1 MVGKPIVD
9 IMETH
14 IGFGH
19 IRPLE
24 GSTGVFVCILWRI
37 SRFLTTR
44 SLCSLT
50 CPHFVQLSTELF
62 FASYSTGFKLHFE
75 SVYRIF
81 PTKIKK
87 PAQEQPSRSLDSCIS
102 ILKYGPIWRSRDLW
116 ISILKKWTNSAVLV
130 MHAYHMHRPIIKIV
144 DGKTAGKKYFYFL
157 FGRIKNLILIGRFI
171 FFFWKTAK

>member
-24 GSTGVFVCILWRI
+24 GSTGVFLCILWRI
-37 SRFLTTR
+37 SRFLTSR

-87 PAQEQPSRSLDSCIS
+87 TAQEQPSPFFHFTFLTVVIPQKGGQTGSNVFPRKVNNDQNLLLKTKLIHLV
-102 ILKYGPIWRSRDLW
+102 ILCVHFWVI
-116 ISILKKWTNSAVLV
+116 
-130 MHAYHMHRPIIKIV
+130 
-144 DGKTAGKKYFYFL
+144 FL
-157 FGRIKNLILIGRFI
+157 FFEDRPRRVNQPTD
-171 FFFWKTAK
+171 W

>member
-87 PAQEQPSRSLDSCIS
+87 TAQEQPSPFMSTYS
-102 ILKYGPIWRSRDLW
+102 
-116 ISILKKWTNSAVLV
+116 VLFKFG
-130 MHAYHMHRPIIKIV
+130 AWARPISEKLIQGHV
-144 DGKTAGKKYFYFL
+144 SGFL
-157 FGRIKNLILIGRFI
+157 TSYKLKLVLTPPYEFFHRFL
-171 FFFWKTAK
+171 